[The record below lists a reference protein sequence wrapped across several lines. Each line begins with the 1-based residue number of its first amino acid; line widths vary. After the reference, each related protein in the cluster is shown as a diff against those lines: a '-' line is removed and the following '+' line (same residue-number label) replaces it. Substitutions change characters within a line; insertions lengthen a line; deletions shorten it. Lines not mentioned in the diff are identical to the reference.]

1 MSSIFLS
8 LWIKLFFVF
17 TPFFCLSMFLTI
29 TENSTEAQRH
39 ALAMRVSLAVFIICM
54 VLFFVGQQL
63 FDLFGITLNAFRIG
77 AGILLL
83 LSAINLVQGKPSNV
97 PSIKD
102 LEDVAVVP
110 LAVPVI
116 VGPATVGTLLV
127 HGADLVSAMQKIAGC
142 AALCAAVLCMLALL
156 LLASAIQRAIGI
168 RGITILSKITG
179 LILSALSAQM
189 IMTGVQAF
197 LK

>member
-39 ALAMRVSLAVFIICM
+39 ALAMRVSLAVFIVCM

>member
-1 MSSIFLS
+1 MSSIFFS

-17 TPFFCLSMFLTI
+17 TPFFCLSMFLTM
-29 TENSTEAQRH
+29 TENSTEAQRR
-39 ALAMRVSLAVFIICM
+39 ALASRVALAVLIVCI

-83 LSAINLVQGKPSNV
+83 LSAINLVHGKSNV
-97 PSIKD
+97 PNVKD

-127 HGADLVSAMQKIAGC
+127 HGADLGSATQKAAGF
-142 AALCAAVLCMLALL
+142 AALCAAVLCMLAIL

-168 RGITILSKITG
+168 RGITILSKLTG

-189 IMTGVQAF
+189 IMTGVQSF
-197 LK
+197 LR

>member
-127 HGADLVSAMQKIAGC
+127 HGADLVSATQKIAGC

-189 IMTGVQAF
+189 IMTGIQAF